1 MLKYAGSCN
10 AYSSNGIRI
19 CLNLF
24 KQKKKKSTHS
34 ILYAQTSKQKR
45 VIIVVNTYKSY
56 HFQNSVH
63 TQVDDPMPEPKVAW
77 ESRTNC

>member
-1 MLKYAGSCN
+1 MQDPATHTVLMASKFASIC
-10 AYSSNGIRI
+10 SNKR
-19 CLNLF
+19 
-24 KQKKKKSTHS
+24 KKNP
-34 ILYAQTSKQKR
+34 LYAQTSKQKR
-45 VIIVVNTYKSY
+45 AIIVVNTYRSY